1 MSRNRAQ
8 INGGSA
14 INHPQLVVYSSV
26 SIPPM
31 ADLPLKWLILGGY
44 IVYRYCVY
52 IYIYVC
58 VLYYIYIYVHID
70 TYIYIYI
77 CMCVYLYMYMYMYVY
92 IYIYIYHCGSHIHAP
107 FLTPPHGWICWRLT
121 RYASL
126 RVGRW
131 LALPVHGQHTSDDGH
146 PDHADCGWNANV
158 WRPQGPKETFSLPP
172 GKLT

>member
-1 MSRNRAQ
+1 MAQ

-52 IYIYVC
+52 IYVC
-58 VLYYIYIYVHID
+58 AILYIYVHID
-70 TYIYIYI
+70 TYIYMYV
-77 CMCVYLYMYMYMYVY
+77 CVYVYVHVHVC

-107 FLTPPHGWICWRLT
+107 FLTPPHG
-121 RYASL
+121 
-126 RVGRW
+126 
-131 LALPVHGQHTSDDGH
+131 
-146 PDHADCGWNANV
+146 
-158 WRPQGPKETFSLPP
+158 
-172 GKLT
+172 